1 MAANLES
8 LVSRLEAVTT
18 RLESVASQ
26 GGTSEAG
33 WCLFLLSARYICCLF
48 NCSFLALI
56 FSLFASFLPWVLFPT
71 FGADVGVLVE
81 HYDEVLCLKMF
92 FSCYKMLEFIKGIRP
107 SYSPFHRLC
116 VIVPIHQILNNKLA
130 AIVKLSG
137 EIGGDVKTQV
147 LFSLCTFVFTAPIII
162 EHHN

>member
-56 FSLFASFLPWVLFPT
+56 FSLFASFFLPWVLFPT

-92 FSCYKMLEFIKGIRP
+92 FSCYKMLEFIKGHP
-107 SYSPFHRLC
+107 
-116 VIVPIHQILNNKLA
+116 PI
-130 AIVKLSG
+130 
-137 EIGGDVKTQV
+137 
-147 LFSLCTFVFTAPIII
+147 VFTDYVLRTYHWLLRGSTPGTPPGFCFQDQTKA
-162 EHHN
+162 H